1 MVALAV
7 LAPLSFPEK
16 LDQRHQQMLS
26 GGQGPGAGATQVEML
41 NQ

>member
-16 LDQRHQQMLS
+16 LDRRHEQRLS
-26 GGQGPGAGATQVEML
+26 GGQGLGEEAA
-41 NQ
+41 